1 MKPMQKSAGPMLQ
14 AFRRASLLP
23 KPTAHRIYQQTSI
36 QHASSHANGQ
46 TKFDQ
51 TKESNAPSK
60 PARTEHENQAQ
71 KSDFDE
77 DTHPA
82 KQPDPQQSPSKAT
95 GIQIEG
101 PGSKA
106 GEGQDKG
113 VIKDQGAGPYMKQ

>member
-1 MKPMQKSAGPMLQ
+1 MLQ
-14 AFRRASLLP
+14 AFRRAALP
-23 KPTAHRIYQQTSI
+23 HHTAQRLYQSGAPI
-36 QHASSHANGQ
+36 QHVSSHANSE

-95 GIQIEG
+95 GIQTEG

-113 VIKDQGAGPYMKQ
+113 VTEDKGAGPYMKQ

>member
-1 MKPMQKSAGPMLQ
+1 MLQ
-14 AFRRASLLP
+14 AFRRASLLNHN
-23 KPTAHRIYQQTSI
+23 AQRIYQKTSI
-36 QHASSHANGQ
+36 QHASSHANGGE

-95 GIQIEG
+95 GIQTEG

-113 VIKDQGAGPYMKQ
+113 VTEDKGAGPYMKQ